1 MEWVHYFQIARA
13 YFHDL
18 LRHTSLI
25 LRSIT
30 YCLSN
35 DILSQIIIHLTLE
48 KTQSHNEENSILIWR
63 IMENLQVSL
72 KRETLAEICQK
83 IARILSQR
91 HSIVVVHQ

>member
-18 LRHTSLI
+18 PRHTSLI
-25 LRSIT
+25 FRSIT
-30 YCLSN
+30 YRLSN

-72 KRETLAEICQK
+72 KRETFADVGQK
-83 IARILSQR
+83 MARTLSQK
-91 HSIVVVHQ
+91 HPIVVVHR

>member
-18 LRHTSLI
+18 PRHTSLI
-25 LRSIT
+25 FRSIT

-72 KRETLAEICQK
+72 KRETKNRENIVTEAFHRSGTSIISLA
-83 IARILSQR
+83 A
-91 HSIVVVHQ
+91 

>member
-18 LRHTSLI
+18 PRHTSLI

-72 KRETLAEICQK
+72 KRETLAEVCQK
-83 IARILSQR
+83 IARTLSQR